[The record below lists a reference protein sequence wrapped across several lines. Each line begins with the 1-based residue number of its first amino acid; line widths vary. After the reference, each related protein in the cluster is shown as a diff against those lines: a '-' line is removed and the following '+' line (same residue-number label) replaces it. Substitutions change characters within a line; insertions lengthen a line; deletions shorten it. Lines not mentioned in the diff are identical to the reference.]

1 MILKTNLKNLVAE
14 GKTGHA
20 IELLL
25 DEVQESDP
33 DLFNNLVL
41 LKARYTSNENDNI
54 LGLVSREDYLRTKAQ
69 LADALLKIID
79 GRPDEFGATDN
90 ERIKDLYISAGQ
102 VDCLRNDGTCLI
114 DFVFHNKS
122 KNGILIHEVV
132 FTALAVQNEMVL
144 GEVQLS
150 ANYNL
155 DIGSLKKPGD
165 IVKKSVNQ
173 FIKGDEAERF
183 TITLS
188 DKTLK
193 SGEFKKWILD
203 LTFTTSLGQ
212 IKTEPVQVY
221 LPWDLQESGMQP
233 S

>member
-25 DEVQESDP
+25 DEVQESDK
-33 DLFNNLVL
+33 DLFNKLVL
-41 LKARYTSNENDNI
+41 LKARFTGNENDNI
-54 LGLVSREDYLRTKAQ
+54 LGIVTREDYLRTKAH

-79 GRPDEFGATDN
+79 DGPNEYRSTDK
-90 ERIKDLYISAGQ
+90 ERIKDLYISAER

-122 KNGILIHEVV
+122 KNGILIHGVV
-132 FTALAVQNEMVL
+132 FTVLAVQNEMVL
-144 GEVQLS
+144 GEVQIS
-150 ANYNL
+150 ATYNL
-155 DIGSLKKPGD
+155 DIGRLKKPGD
-165 IVKKSVNQ
+165 ILKKSVNQ
-173 FIKGDEAERF
+173 FIKADEAERF

-188 DKTLK
+188 DKSLK
-193 SGEFKKWILD
+193 SGEFKKWKLD
-203 LTFTTSLGQ
+203 IIFKTSLGE

-221 LPWDLQESGMQP
+221 LPWDLQESGIQP